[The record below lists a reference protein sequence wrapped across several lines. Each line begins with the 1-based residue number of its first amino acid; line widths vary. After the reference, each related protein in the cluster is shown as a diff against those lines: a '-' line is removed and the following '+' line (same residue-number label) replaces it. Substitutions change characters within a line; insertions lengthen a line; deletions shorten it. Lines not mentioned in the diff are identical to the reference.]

1 MIRKLLLFVTLF
13 LLFNHI
19 SAQEKRQFY
28 IEIEEGY
35 ELGVPDIK
43 DLKISL
49 APNPVRDLLVLHLD
63 DGFSPMRMEIIDL
76 QGRMMQQLDI
86 HNPETQIDVSRY
98 SAGVYLIKLTDQS
111 GKQQTSRF
119 VKL

>member
-35 ELGVPDIK
+35 ELGVIHTQK
-43 DLKISL
+43 RSNNSLEFTIANQNFQAFLKFKANI
-49 APNPVRDLLVLHLD
+49 
-63 DGFSPMRMEIIDL
+63 
-76 QGRMMQQLDI
+76 
-86 HNPETQIDVSRY
+86 
-98 SAGVYLIKLTDQS
+98 
-111 GKQQTSRF
+111 
-119 VKL
+119 